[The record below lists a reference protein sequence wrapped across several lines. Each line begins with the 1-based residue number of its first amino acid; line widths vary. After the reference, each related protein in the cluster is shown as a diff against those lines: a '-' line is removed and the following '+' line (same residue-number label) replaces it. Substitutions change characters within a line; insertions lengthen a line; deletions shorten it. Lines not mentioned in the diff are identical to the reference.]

1 VGVSDVLMRARGL
14 SVRRRDRLVVDRV
27 DLDLARGEV
36 VAVVGPNGAGK
47 SSLLA
52 ALAGDLPPATGS
64 VELDGRDLASIPAR
78 ELARMRSVLVQQ
90 PVLGH
95 GFRVGEVIAMG
106 REPWPATDDDDAIV
120 LDAAERADVVHLIER
135 PVAALSGGEAA
146 RVALARV
153 LAQRTPVMLWD
164 EPTAALDITHQVSVL
179 ETARASAAAGVG
191 VLVVLHDLSLA
202 AAYADRVVLLV
213 EGRVRVVGAPD
224 EVVRP
229 DVLSEAY
236 RTGLVVLPHPATGR
250 PLVAPLPRS

>member
-1 VGVSDVLMRARGL
+1 VTDVLVRARGL
-14 SVRRRDRLVVDRV
+14 SVERRGRVVVDRV

-52 ALAGDLPPATGS
+52 ALAGDLPPSTGW
-64 VELDGRDLASIPAR
+64 VQLLGQDLTAIPAGER
-78 ELARMRSVLVQQ
+78 ARRRAVLLQQ

-95 GFRVGEVIAMG
+95 GFRVAEVLAMG
-106 REPWPATDDDDAIV
+106 REPWPAGEDDDAHV
-120 LDAAERADVVHLIER
+120 LDAARRADVVHLLDR

-153 LAQRTPVMLWD
+153 LAQATPVMLWD
-164 EPTAALDITHQVSVL
+164 EPTAALDIAHQVSVL
-179 ETARASAAAGVG
+179 ETARASAALGAG

-202 AAYADRVVLLV
+202 AAYADRVLLLV
-213 EGRVRVVGAPD
+213 DGRVRAVGPPD

-236 RTGLVVLPHPATGR
+236 GTGLVVLAHPATGR
-250 PLVAPLPRS
+250 PLVAPMPRS